1 MSFSIKFKNS
11 MKRLLLVLISLF
23 LLIAPIAAQSQ
34 GETLQVLMDPGK
46 DVIVLNPYTASDS
59 NSIIIMLNLYD
70 GLFSYDSATSEPILA
85 LAESY
90 SVSEDGLKW
99 AFKLRNASFSDGV
112 KITSKTFVDSWNY
125 MLGGP
130 LASNL
135 DFVNRSADGKLDLE
149 TPDSNTLVIN
159 LKYAVPYLP
168 SLLCQPCLAA
178 IKDTASYSGAYTLL
192 SQSDEQIR
200 LRKNPFYW
208 DEVKTDFVEITLGE
222 GYDKAFLDGH
232 IQWSMAAIED
242 ASDYMV
248 FSELYATTFF
258 YFSAKEGA
266 YANESIRKALVEAI
280 PWDIIRGIQQSL
292 KESTSLVPNSGLDTE
307 IDSDILT
314 LLEEGG
320 YPYGE
325 KALPMINMAVTRG
338 AQNAVAA
345 ELIAR
350 LWSTMLG
357 MTVTLNTVPLS
368 VFASVPEENPYDF
381 CTITWIGDYF
391 DPMAFLQLFASD
403 SSYNLANFSDSRYD
417 ELLRLAMNADEISR
431 RELLLQA
438 EQLLLDSGVVIPMS
452 TAFATNFV
460 RKDIISGWETNPL
473 DIHPFKT
480 ISFIH

>member
-1 MSFSIKFKNS
+1 
-11 MKRLLLVLISLF
+11 MKRLLLVFIII
-23 LLIAPIAAQSQ
+23 LLCAIAPLAAQSQ

-46 DVIVLNPYTASDS
+46 DLIVLNPYTASDS

-70 GLFSYDSATSEPILA
+70 GLFGYDSSTSEPALA

-90 SVSEDGLKW
+90 SVSKDGLEW
-99 AFKLRNASFSDGV
+99 TFKLRDAHFSDGV
-112 KITSKTFVDSWNY
+112 AITSKTFAESWNY

-135 DFVNRSADGKLDLE
+135 DFVERRADGKLNLE
-149 TPDSNTLVIN
+149 TPDNQTLVVN

-178 IKDTASYSGAYTLL
+178 IKDTGSYSGAYTLL
-192 SQSDEQIR
+192 SQSDERIR
-200 LRKNPFYW
+200 LRRNPYYW

-222 GYDKAFLDGH
+222 GYDQAFLSGQ
-232 IQWSMAAIED
+232 IQWSLAPIVDAA
-242 ASDYMV
+242 DYMV

-258 YFSAKEGA
+258 YFSAREGA
-266 YANESIRKALVEAI
+266 YANESIRKALVEVI

-292 KESTSLVPNSGLDTE
+292 KESTSLVPDSGLDSE
-307 IDSDILT
+307 RDKDILT
-314 LLEEGG
+314 YLEEGG

-325 KALPMINMAVTRG
+325 KPLPMINMAITRG
-338 AQNAVAA
+338 SQNAVAA
-345 ELIAR
+345 EMIAR

-357 MTVTLNTVPLS
+357 ITVTLNTVPLS
-368 VFASVPEENPYDF
+368 VFASVPEDNPYDF

-417 ELLRLAMNADEISR
+417 ELLNLAMNADEVSR

-460 RKDIISGWETNPL
+460 RKDLISGWETNPL

>member
-1 MSFSIKFKNS
+1 
-11 MKRLLLVLISLF
+11 MKRLLPVFISLF
-23 LLIAPIAAQSQ
+23 LMVLALAPLAAQSQ

-59 NSIIIMLNLYD
+59 NSIIILLNLYD
-70 GLFSYDSATSEPILA
+70 GLFSYDSATSEPVPA

-90 SVSEDGLKW
+90 EVSEDGLRW
-99 AFKLRNASFSDGV
+99 TFRLRESSFSDGV
-112 KITSKTFVDSWNY
+112 QITSMTFQDSWNY
-125 MLGGP
+125 MVNGP

-135 DFVNRSADGKLDLE
+135 EFVKRRPDGKLDLE
-149 TPDSNTLVIN
+149 TPDDRTLVVN
-159 LKYAVPYLP
+159 LKYSVPYLP

-192 SQSDEQIR
+192 SQSEEKIR
-200 LRKNPFYW
+200 LRSNPYYW
-208 DEVKTDFVEITLGE
+208 DTVRTDFVEITLGE
-222 GYDKAFLDGH
+222 GYDQAFLDGQ
-232 IQWSMAAIED
+232 IQWSMAPITD
-242 ASDYMV
+242 AADYMV
-248 FSELYATTFF
+248 ISELYATTFF

-266 YANESIRKALVEAI
+266 YADENIRKALVSKI
-280 PWDIIRGIQQSL
+280 PWDIIRGLQQTL
-292 KESTSLVPNSGLDTE
+292 KESNSLVPDSGLEAKMDEDTL
-307 IDSDILT
+307 D
-314 LLEEGG
+314 LLEKGG

-325 KALPMINMAVTRG
+325 KTLPMINMAVTRG

-345 ELIAR
+345 EMIAM
-350 LWSTMLG
+350 LWSTIFKI
-357 MTVTLNTVPLS
+357 TVTLNTVPLS

-417 ELLRLAMNADEISR
+417 DLLNLAMNADEVSR

-460 RKDIISGWETNPL
+460 HRDMISGWDTNPL